1 MSRRTLRQRGFLF
14 LNALL
19 AGCFLASAAA
29 AATHVEAVDGSEGR
43 DRSLVAIVSGIDR
56 VVCSGTVIGPRHV
69 LTAASCVIDPETGA
83 PFEDRQIMPRID
95 LDDGYI
101 PAGRRFV
108 QRVYL
113 PAADAPFGPG
123 ASLNDQPAIVEVRE
137 ADGQPAFSEVTAEA
151 GFHYGHSGNDEGLS
165 VDFYDAATGGQMTS
179 AGCAALAI
187 EAGDLMPLNCALP
200 EGAAGAAIRSSS
212 GIVGI
217 YLGPGRGRY
226 IGKAEQE
233 GIGRI
238 MTGLQP
244 GQFRVMEA
252 GYAPFISFV
261 LMNGCNQPVSY
272 IARYRAI
279 EARKDLPFST
289 VSGEI
294 EGGRSAILPLKTEN
308 GVIYLRGTADGGR
321 LVWGGDHRFEGEGYF
336 KVAIA
341 AWGDHFHTLNCGE

>member
-19 AGCFLASAAA
+19 AACLLSSAAA

-43 DRSLVAIVSGIDR
+43 DRSLAAVVSGLDQ

-69 LTAASCVIDPETGA
+69 LTAAACVIDPETGA
-83 PFEDRQIMPRID
+83 PFEDRQVMPRID

-123 ASLNDQPAIVEVRE
+123 ASLKDQLAIIEVRE

-151 GFHYGHSGNDEGLS
+151 GFHYGHAGNDEGLG
-165 VDFYDAATGGQMTS
+165 VQFYDAATGGQMTS

-187 EAGDLMPLNCALP
+187 RAGDLMPLSCALP
-200 EGAAGAAIRSSS
+200 EGAQGAAIRSAS

-233 GIGRI
+233 AIDRV
-238 MTGLQP
+238 TTALQP
-244 GQFRVMEA
+244 GYFRAAEA

-261 LMNGCNQPVSY
+261 LNNGCDQPVSY
-272 IARYRAI
+272 IARYRPVDAS
-279 EARKDLPFST
+279 KDQPFST

-294 EGGRSAILPLKTEN
+294 DGGRSAILPLKTEN

-321 LVWGGDHRFEGEGYF
+321 LVWGGDHRFGGEGYF

-341 AWGDHFHTLNCGE
+341 AWGDHFHTLSCGE

>member
-1 MSRRTLRQRGFLF
+1 
-14 LNALL
+14 
-19 AGCFLASAAA
+19 
-29 AATHVEAVDGSEGR
+29 
-43 DRSLVAIVSGIDR
+43 
-56 VVCSGTVIGPRHV
+56 
-69 LTAASCVIDPETGA
+69 
-83 PFEDRQIMPRID
+83 
-95 LDDGYI
+95 
-101 PAGRRFV
+101 
-108 QRVYL
+108 
-113 PAADAPFGPG
+113 
-123 ASLNDQPAIVEVRE
+123 
-137 ADGQPAFSEVTAEA
+137 
-151 GFHYGHSGNDEGLS
+151 
-165 VDFYDAATGGQMTS
+165 
-179 AGCAALAI
+179 
-187 EAGDLMPLNCALP
+187 
-200 EGAAGAAIRSSS
+200 
-212 GIVGI
+212 
-217 YLGPGRGRY
+217 
-226 IGKAEQE
+226 
-233 GIGRI
+233 

-252 GYAPFISFV
+252 GYAPFISLV